1 MIEKLLTRI
10 CFFDILNLR
19 GEIMTKIETLKNSVE
34 VLFGSDNPM
43 INGEEY
49 LELLETA
56 KSRAEREFY
65 TQIYNF
71 LLAQRQKEVIANES
85 Y

>member
-1 MIEKLLTRI
+1 
-10 CFFDILNLR
+10 
-19 GEIMTKIETLKNSVE
+19 MTKIETLKNSAE
-34 VLFGSDNPM
+34 ALFDSDNPT
-43 INGEEY
+43 ISGEEY
-49 LELLETA
+49 LELLESA
-56 KSRAEREFY
+56 KSRAEKEFY

>member
-1 MIEKLLTRI
+1 MIT
-10 CFFDILNLR
+10 
-19 GEIMTKIETLKNSVE
+19 IENLKNSAE
-34 VLFGSDNPM
+34 VLLGGEHAM
-43 INGEEY
+43 ISGEEY
-49 LELLETA
+49 LELLATA
-56 KSRAEREFY
+56 KSQAEKEFY

>member
-1 MIEKLLTRI
+1 
-10 CFFDILNLR
+10 
-19 GEIMTKIETLKNSVE
+19 MTKVETLKSSAE
-34 VLFGSDNPM
+34 ALFSGDNAM
-43 INGEEY
+43 ISGEEY
-49 LELLETA
+49 LELLAGA
-56 KSRAEREFY
+56 KSRAEKEFY

>member
-1 MIEKLLTRI
+1 MRENLLTRNV
-10 CFFDILNLR
+10 FFDILNLR
-19 GEIMTKIETLKNSVE
+19 GEKMTKIETLKNSAE
-34 VLFGSDNPM
+34 ALFGSDNPT
-43 INGEEY
+43 ISGEEY
-49 LELLETA
+49 LELLESA
-56 KSRAEREFY
+56 KSRAEKEYY

>member
-1 MIEKLLTRI
+1 
-10 CFFDILNLR
+10 
-19 GEIMTKIETLKNSVE
+19 MTKIETLKNSAE
-34 VLFGSDNPM
+34 ALFGSDNPT

-49 LELLETA
+49 LELLERA
-56 KSRAEREFY
+56 KSRAEKEYY

>member
-1 MIEKLLTRI
+1 MTRSV
-10 CFFDILNLR
+10 FFDILNSR
-19 GEIMTKIETLKNSVE
+19 GEIMTKIETLKNSAE
-34 VLFGSDNPM
+34 ALFGSDNPT

-49 LELLETA
+49 LELLESA
-56 KSRAEREFY
+56 KSRAEKEYY

>member
-1 MIEKLLTRI
+1 MGLTRI
-10 CFFDILNLR
+10 LFFDILNKR
-19 GEIMTKIETLKNSVE
+19 GVTMTKIETLKNSAE
-34 VLFGSDNPM
+34 LLFGSDNPT
-43 INGEEY
+43 ISAEEY
-49 LELLETA
+49 LQLLEGA
-56 KSRAEREFY
+56 KTRAEQEFY

>member
-1 MIEKLLTRI
+1 MFGNDNSMI
-10 CFFDILNLR
+10 
-19 GEIMTKIETLKNSVE
+19 S
-34 VLFGSDNPM
+34 
-43 INGEEY
+43 GEEY
-49 LELLETA
+49 LELLDSA
-56 KSRAEREFY
+56 KSREEKEFY

>member
-1 MIEKLLTRI
+1 
-10 CFFDILNLR
+10 
-19 GEIMTKIETLKNSVE
+19 MTKIETLKNSAE
-34 VLFGSDNPM
+34 MLLCGDNSM
-43 INGEEY
+43 ISGEEY
-49 LELLETA
+49 LELLMTA
-56 KSRAEREFY
+56 KSQAEKEFY

>member
-1 MIEKLLTRI
+1 
-10 CFFDILNLR
+10 
-19 GEIMTKIETLKNSVE
+19 MTKIESLKNSAE
-34 VLFGSDNPM
+34 VLFGGDNPM
-43 INGEEY
+43 ISGEEY

-56 KSRAEREFY
+56 NSRAEKEFY

-71 LLAQRQKEVIANES
+71 LLAQKQKEVIKNES

>member
-1 MIEKLLTRI
+1 
-10 CFFDILNLR
+10 
-19 GEIMTKIETLKNSVE
+19 MTKIEALKNSAE

-49 LELLETA
+49 LALLETS
-56 KSRAEREFY
+56 KSRAEKEFY

-71 LLAQRQKEVIANES
+71 LLAQRQKEVIEHES

>member
-1 MIEKLLTRI
+1 
-10 CFFDILNLR
+10 
-19 GEIMTKIETLKNSVE
+19 MTKIETLKNSAE
-34 VLFGSDNPM
+34 VLFGSDTPT
-43 INGEEY
+43 ISGEEY
-49 LELLETA
+49 LELLEGA
-56 KSRAEREFY
+56 KSRAEKEFY

>member
-1 MIEKLLTRI
+1 MKTIEI
-10 CFFDILNLR
+10 
-19 GEIMTKIETLKNSVE
+19 LKNLAGA
-34 VLFGSDNPM
+34 LFGSDDVM
-43 INGEEY
+43 ISGEEY
-49 LELLETA
+49 LELLECA
-56 KSRAEREFY
+56 KSCAEKEFY

>member
-1 MIEKLLTRI
+1 
-10 CFFDILNLR
+10 
-19 GEIMTKIETLKNSVE
+19 MTKIETLKNSAKIF
-34 VLFGSDNPM
+34 FGSDNPT
-43 INGEEY
+43 INADEY
-49 LELLETA
+49 LQLLDSA
-56 KSRAEREFY
+56 KTRAEQEFY

>member
-1 MIEKLLTRI
+1 
-10 CFFDILNLR
+10 
-19 GEIMTKIETLKNSVE
+19 MTKREILKNSAE
-34 VLFGSDNPM
+34 ALFGSYNPT

-49 LELLETA
+49 LELLESA
-56 KSRAEREFY
+56 KSRAKKEYY

-85 Y
+85 H